1 MAYTLND
8 ILNKMNYFLGE
19 TTTDSVQE
27 QNVKIS
33 MINSAKNYLLSNFTL
48 PNSIRTQTISF
59 ISENFKYPLNEDFL
73 EEVSLQYRVEAGE
86 EMAKAQRDKDILLVS
101 PSEILNY
108 VASPPSDALLWA
120 INPAEKIV
128 YLVSQNTFAQLLV
141 DGCESLNGWI
151 SDDDATN
158 LRLDNTI
165 FQKGG
170 SSIRFDINT
179 SLSPNNRA
187 TLIKNFSSPQNWSL
201 YKQNGVF
208 SFYVWLGTTT
218 NFSSISFKIY
228 SSTGNYY
235 FMTTNT
241 QSDGSPFQANTWN
254 SVSFK
259 WENATIVGSPD
270 ASAINK
276 MEINLDYTSAFV
288 PFGSWR
294 IDQITLSL
302 PDQIDL
308 KYITNLVIQDSS
320 GTLKSD
326 FTATTDIA
334 LYLGND
340 PLLLDLNALLAGV
353 YYRPTMLE
361 DRNSLAEFFRF
372 LMGKVEER
380 YPKRISLHYG
390 RIKPPIIR

>member
-1 MAYTLND
+1 
-8 ILNKMNYFLGE
+8 MNYFLGE
-19 TTTDSVQE
+19 TTSDSTAE
-27 QNVKIS
+27 TNRKIS

-48 PNSIRTQTISF
+48 PNSIKTQTISF
-59 ISENFKYPLNEDFL
+59 VSENFKYPLNSDFL
-73 EEVSLQYRVEAGE
+73 EEISLQYRVEAGE

-120 INPAEKIV
+120 TNPAEKIV
-128 YLVSQNTFAQLLV
+128 YLVGQNTFAQLLI
-141 DGCESLNGWI
+141 DGCESLDGWI

-170 SSIRFDINT
+170 SSIKFDIDT

-187 TLIKNFSSPQNWSL
+187 TLIKNFSSPQNWNL

-235 FMTTNT
+235 SMTTNT
-241 QSDGSPFQANTWN
+241 QSDGSSFQANTWN

-259 WENATIVGSPD
+259 WEDATIVGSPN

-288 PFGSWR
+288 PLGSWR
-294 IDQITLSL
+294 IDQIILSL

-353 YYRPTMLE
+353 YYRPLMLE
-361 DRNSLAEFFRF
+361 DRSSLSEFFKF
-372 LMGKVEER
+372 LMGKAEER

-390 RIKPPIIR
+390 RLKPPIIR